1 MENRNGKRM
10 MAAAC
15 RYASCRFALN
25 YCMYGDM
32 LSDRNDDS
40 DSLKTFQ
47 KSFHQLMGEYLNNRC
62 DIEKIDELRNQII
75 RETEAASAYLDCF
88 RIYEYVLNRLE
99 GRFKESLPV
108 YEDSQ
113 VIDAIM
119 GYIVSAKETAI
130 QNERIKSV
138 LEQLPLRF
146 TKAKFSAIVS
156 QALSIYEGTDQKSL
170 KQVLKML
177 RSESMLDLPENM
189 QEVEAKR
196 S

>member
-1 MENRNGKRM
+1 M
-10 MAAAC
+10 
-15 RYASCRFALN
+15 
-25 YCMYGDM
+25 
-32 LSDRNDDS
+32 
-40 DSLKTFQ
+40 
-47 KSFHQLMGEYLNNRC
+47 
-62 DIEKIDELRNQII
+62 
-75 RETEAASAYLDCF
+75 
-88 RIYEYVLNRLE
+88 LNRLE

-156 QALSIYEGTDQKSL
+156 QALSIYEGTDQEEL
-170 KQVLKML
+170 KTGIKDAAFRVHAGSAGEYAGKPAG
-177 RSESMLDLPENM
+177 SVGD
-189 QEVEAKR
+189 A
-196 S
+196 